1 MQTTLALNNVFSLNI
16 PVKTVKE
23 YCKHA
28 GSEVNFWK
36 TQCIH
41 LGSLKDKLTIVGGIN
56 TTEDALKCL
65 SIHM

>member
-1 MQTTLALNNVFSLNI
+1 MQTTLALNNVE
-16 PVKTVKE
+16 E

-28 GSEVNFWK
+28 GSEVNFCK

-56 TTEDALKCL
+56 TTEDALQCL

>member
-1 MQTTLALNNVFSLNI
+1 MQTTLALNNVE
-16 PVKTVKE
+16 E

-28 GSEVNFWK
+28 GSEVNFCK

-56 TTEDALKCL
+56 TTKDAL
-65 SIHM
+65 

>member
-16 PVKTVKE
+16 AVKTVKE

-28 GSEVNFWK
+28 GSEVNICI
-36 TQCIH
+36 TQCIY

-56 TTEDALKCL
+56 TTEDALQCL
-65 SIHM
+65 GIHM